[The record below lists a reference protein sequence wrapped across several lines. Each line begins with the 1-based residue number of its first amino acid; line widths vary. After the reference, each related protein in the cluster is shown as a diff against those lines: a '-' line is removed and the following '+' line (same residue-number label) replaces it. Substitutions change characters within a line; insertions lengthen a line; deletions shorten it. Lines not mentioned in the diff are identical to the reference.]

1 MNDIIKACHLHVT
14 NYLKPGMVA
23 LDATAGNGSDTTLL
37 AHCVGPTGRVY
48 ALDIQ
53 EQALNATRELLALN
67 GVSQRVRLLQES
79 HDRLG
84 ELMAEPINLIMFN
97 LGYLPGG
104 DKTITTHCIST
115 MKALDDALRLL
126 VPGGLLSVV
135 TYSGHPGG
143 REEEEEVANWVAGL
157 SSREFSALSM
167 RFMNKPNRPPCLW
180 LVKKASVK

>member
-1 MNDIIKACHLHVT
+1 MNDIIKACHLHVA
-14 NYLKPGMVA
+14 NYLQPGMVA
-23 LDATAGNGSDTTLL
+23 VDATAGNGHDTNLM
-37 AHCVGPTGRVY
+37 AHFVGPTGRVY

-53 EQALNATRELLALN
+53 EQALNTTRELLEQN

-84 ELMAEPINLIMFN
+84 ELIAEPVHLIMFN

-104 DKTITTHCIST
+104 DKTITTHSIST
-115 MKALDDALRLL
+115 MKALDEALRLL
-126 VPGGLLSVV
+126 VPGGVLSVV

-143 REEEEEVANWVAGL
+143 REEEEAVANWITSL
-157 SSREFSALSM
+157 CPQDFSAICIKLV
-167 RFMNKPNRPPCLW
+167 NKPNRPPCLW